1 MQKDPGEKRVG
12 VFQEPNRRQP
22 HLDFRTSTP
31 FMKTRQAQSV
41 YCLVCSRLNNPTK
54 HMRLVCF
61 PYLGQVGF
69 PRFLCI
75 ADLREFLIGPGHKKK
90 PRLEPQQRLV
100 VVAVMRGDGGAVTC
114 GFHSFQELS
123 LNTGLGTEHAAGNEA
138 AEDLMRLPVPG

>member
-41 YCLVCSRLNNPTK
+41 YGLVCSRLNNPTK

-75 ADLREFLIGPGHKKK
+75 ADLREFLIGPVHKKK
-90 PRLEPQQRLV
+90 TTSGTSAEVGRGGCNEGGWRGGHMRFPFFPRIVPEHW
-100 VVAVMRGDGGAVTC
+100 AWHGARGRKRG
-114 GFHSFQELS
+114 S
-123 LNTGLGTEHAAGNEA
+123 
-138 AEDLMRLPVPG
+138 